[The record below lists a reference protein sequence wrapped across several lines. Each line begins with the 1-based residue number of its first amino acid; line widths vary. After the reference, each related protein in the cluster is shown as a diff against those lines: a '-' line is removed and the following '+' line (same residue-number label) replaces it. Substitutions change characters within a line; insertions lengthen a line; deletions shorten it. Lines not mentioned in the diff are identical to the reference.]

1 MCGLIGEHMNPQK
14 LQSVVIENVQL
25 DTGEIVNLLA
35 NLGQGIDKE
44 YFEILKHRS
53 TRTLIRKRN

>member
-1 MCGLIGEHMNPQK
+1 MNPQK